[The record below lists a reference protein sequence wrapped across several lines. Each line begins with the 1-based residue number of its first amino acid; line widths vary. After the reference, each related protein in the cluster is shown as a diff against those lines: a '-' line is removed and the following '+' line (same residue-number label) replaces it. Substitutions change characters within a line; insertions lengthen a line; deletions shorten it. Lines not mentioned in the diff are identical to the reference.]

1 MEEWKVFLS
10 WLNECAGLFALLA
23 LVAAIAMPLFIFWL
37 QKRNDRKAMKDE
49 YDARK
54 DLEQFPM
61 NVEDRN
67 DFVRKQLLAKWLK
80 K

>member
-23 LVAAIAMPLFIFWL
+23 LFAAIAMPLFIFWL
-37 QKRNDRKAMKDE
+37 QKRGERKALQDE
-49 YDARK
+49 YDAMMNSAR
-54 DLEQFPM
+54 LPMTTEQRWFA
-61 NVEDRN
+61 E
-67 DFVRKQLLAKWLK
+67 RKQLLEKRLK

>member
-37 QKRNDRKAMKDE
+37 QKRSERKALQDE

>member
-49 YDARK
+49 YDALMNSAR
-54 DLEQFPM
+54 LPMTNEQRCFA
-61 NVEDRN
+61 E
-67 DFVRKQLLAKWLK
+67 RKQLL
-80 K
+80 